1 MPTINS
7 VMRQTEMLGQLTR
20 NNFRSDVE
28 AANDSILVGQPIR
41 ASADFLKSDFGG
53 QPALSEMIENYSAER
68 DNFQNDFRN
77 ALDNLQKS
85 SDELKSSVQSEDTE
99 TAEEVSADDENISVA
114 NNEQPAREISVAR
127 REPPRIERDNIQTF
141 AQNYLQRDDK
151 PEEPEKSER
160 IGEEQAS
167 ELSAVQNLVRD
178 YNNAVEYLDEKS
190 LSRDSGLIESLGS
203 IGISVS
209 DSGELSVDEKTLL
222 DTLQNDYSRVGNL
235 MNGLASQLDREMSR
249 ASQQSENLFPT
260 IEDYANNQET
270 DRAESFL
277 YSARNLN
284 TADYTGMRNN
294 QFLAMNA

>member
-7 VMRQTEMLGQLTR
+7 VIKQNEMLGQLTR
-20 NNFRSDVE
+20 NNFRSDIK
-28 AANDSILVGQPIR
+28 AADDSILVGQPMR

-53 QPALSEMIENYSAER
+53 QPALSEMVENYTAER

-85 SDELKSSVQSEDTE
+85 SDELKNSVQSEDTE
-99 TAEEVSADDENISVA
+99 TEEVTADDEKITAA
-114 NNEQPAREISVAR
+114 NNEQPAREISIQR
-127 REPPRIERDNIQTF
+127 NEPKKIERDNIQSF
-141 AQNYLQRDDK
+141 AQNYLQRDNKPEK
-151 PEEPEKSER
+151 PEETQH
-160 IGEEQAS
+160 IGEEQAN

-178 YNNAVEYLDEKS
+178 YNIAVDYLDERS

-222 DTLQNDYSRVGNL
+222 DTLQNDYSKVGNV
-235 MNGLASQLDREMSR
+235 MNSLASQLDREMSR
-249 ASQQSENLFPT
+249 ANQQSENLFPT
-260 IEDYANNQET
+260 IADYANNQET

-277 YSARNLN
+277 YAARNLN